1 MLMQVDPSHPF
12 YRHFKTI
19 EQYIENGARLT
30 KQVLGFARRG
40 KYHVQSTD
48 MNDMVRQSLSMFGR
62 TKKEMIIHLDLDEA
76 LPPAMVDRSQI
87 QQMLLNLYVN
97 AWQAMDGA
105 GELTLISR
113 EVVVGNK
120 EASYGDLEP
129 GRYVEVRVS
138 DSGPGIDPE
147 IHQRIF
153 DPFFTTKERGRG
165 TGLGL
170 ASAYGI
176 VKSHGGSISVESEPG
191 KGAVFVIRLPA
202 TQDAVVKD
210 TIACDEAATGKETI
224 LLVDDEKIVLES
236 GCELLQKL
244 GYNVVTA
251 ENGQQALDL
260 FRRKKGLAALVVL
273 DMIMPG
279 MSGGKVFDQLRQI
292 DPEIK
297 VLLSSGYSIDGE
309 ATEILDRGCNGFIQ
323 KPFRVEPFSLKIRE
337 ILEPS
342 GGFPAEPL

>member
-1 MLMQVDPSHPF
+1 
-12 YRHFKTI
+12 
-19 EQYIENGARLT
+19 
-30 KQVLGFARRG
+30 
-40 KYHVQSTD
+40 
-48 MNDMVRQSLSMFGR
+48 MNDMVRQSVSMFGR
-62 TKKEMIIHLDLDEA
+62 TKKEITIHLDLDEA
-76 LPPAMVDRSQI
+76 VLPAMVDRSQI

-113 EVVVGNK
+113 EAVVGNQ

-129 GRYVEVRVS
+129 GRYVEIRVC
-138 DSGPGIDPE
+138 DNGPGIDPA

-176 VKSHGGSISVESEPG
+176 VKSHGGSISVESESG
-191 KGAVFVIRLPA
+191 KGAVFVIRLPTTEA
-202 TQDAVVKD
+202 AVIEEPV
-210 TIACDEAATGKETI
+210 ANDEAAIGNETI

-236 GCELLQKL
+236 GGELLQKL
-244 GYNVVTA
+244 GYKVVTA
-251 ENGQQALDL
+251 ENGQQALDV
-260 FRRKKGLAALVVL
+260 FRQKKGLIDLVIL

-309 ATEILDRGCNGFIQ
+309 AAEILDRGCNGFIQ
-323 KPFRVEPFSLKIRE
+323 KPFRVEPFSLKLRE